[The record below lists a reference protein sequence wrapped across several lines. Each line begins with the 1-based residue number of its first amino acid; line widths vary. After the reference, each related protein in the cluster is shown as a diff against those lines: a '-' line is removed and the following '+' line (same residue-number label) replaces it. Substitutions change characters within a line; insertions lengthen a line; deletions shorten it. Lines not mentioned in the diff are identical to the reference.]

1 MNKYQEL
8 IVWQKAMDYVIS
20 VYEATRKFPTEEK
33 FGLVSQINRAIVSI
47 PSNIAEGAGRDSKKE
62 FAHFL
67 SIAKGSSYEVET
79 QWMLSKKMGFVT
91 EENFQILI
99 ESSYEIQRMIT
110 GLKKSLNT

>member
-20 VYEATRKFPTEEK
+20 VYEATRKFPAEEK
-33 FGLVSQINRAIVSI
+33 FGLVSQINRAVVSI

-79 QWMLSKKMGFVT
+79 QLMLSKKNGLRHRRKSS
-91 EENFQILI
+91 NF
-99 ESSYEIQRMIT
+99 
-110 GLKKSLNT
+110 N